1 MRNAFGLLY
10 HSSSLH
16 VRVTECISWGWTESS
31 ISLELTKTGASGE
44 KLECYGSSVS
54 HRIHTSRETQQSCQG
69 STPPSPPPLSLLHS
83 SSNLMH
89 PPLKMLFFA
98 IIDSVRFLF
107 SPIHYKA
114 AYSFTYLLPLASFV
128 WPQLAQCWT
137 LLLPRR
143 ISDLINLTHIFAW
156 RSEI

>member
-1 MRNAFGLLY
+1 MEAL
-10 HSSSLH
+10 SA
-16 VRVTECISWGWTESS
+16 TES
-31 ISLELTKTGASGE
+31 ILQG
-44 KLECYGSSVS
+44 KLSKAVKVR
-54 HRIHTSRETQQSCQG
+54 H
-69 STPPSPPPLSLLHS
+69 PPPPPPLSLLHS

-128 WPQLAQCWT
+128 WPQLAQC
-137 LLLPRR
+137 
-143 ISDLINLTHIFAW
+143 
-156 RSEI
+156 